1 MSLRSR
7 ILAVDEASFLSCFEY
22 ECIFGC
28 SLQLSFHQP
37 VNSAR
42 LNFEHGSGKSC
53 ELRGKWMPVIHVN
66 YSHVSSHLKLSE
78 CGLWGPTRSISCVN
92 SACCSPRAIVIA
104 GAAHQLS
111 LLLPLSAAA
120 ALFGVVLQSLLVSF
134 HQGAGGW
141 LLTLCRSFCATLWCL
156 LLCEI

>member
-1 MSLRSR
+1 
-7 ILAVDEASFLSCFEY
+7 
-22 ECIFGC
+22 
-28 SLQLSFHQP
+28 
-37 VNSAR
+37 
-42 LNFEHGSGKSC
+42 
-53 ELRGKWMPVIHVN
+53 
-66 YSHVSSHLKLSE
+66 
-78 CGLWGPTRSISCVN
+78 
-92 SACCSPRAIVIA
+92 VIA

-141 LLTLCRSFCATLWCL
+141 LLTLRRSFCATLWCL